1 MTINDWI
8 RDELEKGIAAGIEE
22 RWETEVEKRME
33 AEVKKEVEKRMEAE
47 VKKEVEKRM
56 ETEVA
61 KEVEK
66 RMEVEKE
73 LKNRK
78 ETIRNIVKE
87 MIKNN
92 IDFNTISSI
101 TKLSKDEILTIQ
113 SS

>member
-22 RWETEVEKRME
+22 RWET
-33 AEVKKEVEKRMEAE
+33 EVEKRMEAE